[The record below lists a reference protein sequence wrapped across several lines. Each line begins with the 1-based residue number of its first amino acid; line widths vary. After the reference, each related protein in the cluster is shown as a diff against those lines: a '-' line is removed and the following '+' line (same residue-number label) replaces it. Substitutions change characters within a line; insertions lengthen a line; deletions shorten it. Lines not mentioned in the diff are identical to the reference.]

1 MLAAMSRKSARL
13 LTGPSSDDITT
24 PGLASRQRTIHRADG
39 GHVPVLLRR
48 SVEALRPRPDGI
60 YVDGTFGGGGHTRA
74 LLDAS
79 APTGRV
85 IGVDADPAAI
95 DRGDALRRE
104 LEANQAGSSRRL
116 TMVHGNFRN
125 LDTLL
130 AGIGLTSVDGVLLD
144 LGLSSFQ
151 LDTADRGFA
160 FRLAGPLDMRF
171 DPTTGIPAADLVNM
185 LAETEL
191 AGLIYR
197 YGEEHRSRRIAAAIV
212 ARRSLDPIASTAD
225 LAAVIE
231 RAVGGR
237 RGETHPATRTFQALR
252 IVVNGELDALPEG
265 LAAAVGLLPP
275 GGRLAVISFHSLED
289 RIVKRF
295 IADAA
300 ATCVCPPHQPVCT
313 CGTVPS
319 LRKVGGSI
327 KATPDETAI
336 NPRSR
341 SAILR
346 IAERL
351 TADGRPVP
359 GSTQDTE
366 RVYEMIP
373 GGKW

>member
-1 MLAAMSRKSARL
+1 MPESAGRRR
-13 LTGPSSDDITT
+13 
-24 PGLASRQRTIHRADG
+24 AIHRAGG
-39 GHVPVLLRR
+39 GHVPVLLER
-48 SVEALRPRPDGI
+48 SVEALRPRADGL

-74 LLDAS
+74 LLAAS

-85 IGVDADPAAI
+85 IGLDADPAAI
-95 DRGDALRRE
+95 ARGEALRQE
-104 LEANQAGSSRRL
+104 LDAVEAGSSGRL
-116 TMVHGNFRN
+116 TLVHGNFRH

-130 AGIGLTSVDGVLLD
+130 AGIGVTAVDGLLLD

-160 FRLAGPLDMRF
+160 FRLDGPLDMRF
-171 DPTTGIPAADLVNM
+171 DPTTGVPAVDLINT
-185 LAETEL
+185 LAESEL
-191 AGLIYR
+191 ADLIYR

-212 ARRSLDPIASTAD
+212 ARRSLDPIVSTAD
-225 LAAVIE
+225 LAAVVE

-252 IVVNGELDALPEG
+252 IAVNGELDALSQG
-265 LAAAVGLLPP
+265 LASAVGLLPP

-327 KATPDETAI
+327 KAAPDETAI

-351 TADGRPVP
+351 TPDGKPAP
-359 GSTQDTE
+359 GATQGTE
-366 RVYEMIP
+366 QVQDMIA
-373 GGKW
+373 GGER